1 MSRPLHIYT
10 YENNDVRLDIQ
21 EFETHRVIWLQ
32 CGAAAISFNE
42 EQIRDA
48 HELLDAYVTEDTEVS
63 QTLRLVSAFVLGI
76 IVVFIIAAL
85 LV

>member
-1 MSRPLHIYT
+1 MTHPLHIDT

-32 CGAAAISFNE
+32 CGVAAISFSE

-48 HELLDAYVTEDTEVS
+48 HELLDAYVSDGSEMG
-63 QTLRLVSAFVLGI
+63 QTLKIISSFILGLI
-76 IVVFIIAAL
+76 LAMFIAPL
-85 LV
+85 LF